1 MVSPVRMFAL
11 KFSHYGWK
19 GNEIRYSFL
28 AVSAVL
34 LAVLQLRAIPVV
46 VALYVLVSL
55 VRWAACRTHSES

>member
-11 KFSHYGWK
+11 KFVHYGWK

-34 LAVLQLRAIPVV
+34 LAVWQLRAIPVV
-46 VALYVLVSL
+46 VALYVFVSL

>member
-1 MVSPVRMFAL
+1 VRMFAL
-11 KFSHYGWK
+11 KFAHYGWK

-46 VALYVLVSL
+46 VALYVFVSL
-55 VRWAACRTHSES
+55 VRWADCRTHSES